1 MASKWK
7 AGDLLDYLSYEGRK
21 AIYLIVSIGD
31 AGNTAPILIHS
42 SPHSDQKD
50 LYYWLGRVQEDPW
63 HDTNE
68 RVTLIGNIFERN
80 A

>member
-7 AGDLLDYLSYEGRK
+7 AGDLLDYQSDEGGE

-42 SPHSDQKD
+42 NLHSDQEGPH
-50 LYYWLGRVQEDPW
+50 YWLGRVQEDPW
-63 HDTNE
+63 HETNE

>member
-7 AGDLLDYLSYEGRK
+7 VGDLLDYQSDEGRE

-31 AGNTAPILIHS
+31 AGDTAPILIHS
-42 SPHSDQKD
+42 SLHRDQKD
-50 LYYWLGRVQEDPW
+50 PYWLGRVQEDRW
-63 HDTNE
+63 HETNE